1 MILNIFKP
9 KRQRGGK
16 TVSSRM
22 YRGRYRLDGETQITD
37 VPLHTNDK
45 QVARQKLEEIVR
57 EQERERQGIIASK
70 QQREAAQRPLSGHIA
85 DFIADRNAVGR
96 DARYVRQREK
106 KLLLLVAA
114 CRWNTAKDVTAN
126 SFQTWRSQQRITAK
140 TLNEYLNAAT
150 GLMNWMERNELIPGN
165 PLKSVQK
172 AQSGGLQSRL
182 RRAFTADELKR
193 LMGVA
198 GPRKPIYLMAVFTG
212 LRREELRQLEW
223 GDVHLDCEQPF
234 INVRAST
241 TKNHKQAVIPL
252 HSDVVT
258 ALRGLRPNDADPG
271 TRIFAG
277 MLPRMKRFC
286 KDLKEA
292 KIEYLNAKSEYA
304 DFHAL
309 RKTFATNLT
318 LAGTTQRVTMEL
330 MRHSDMR
337 LTAKTYTDAGL
348 LPIGDA
354 VLNLPSIAGSAL
366 EKASQIGSQN
376 LVRASLLLSSPVT
389 KSEGSNIAET
399 RMNTG
404 FGHDLT
410 PLVNAGPET
419 ENGARYRV
427 RTCDFLRVKQ
437 ALYH

>member
-1 MILNIFKP
+1 MISTIFRP

-16 TVSSRM
+16 SVSSRM

-45 QVARQKLEEIVR
+45 QVARQKLAEIIR
-57 EQERERQGIIASK
+57 ERERERQGIIAPK
-70 QQREAAQRPLSGHIA
+70 QQREAAQRLLKGHIA
-85 DFIADRNAVGR
+85 DFIADRNTVGR
-96 DARYVRQREK
+96 DARYVRQLEK
-106 KLLLLVAA
+106 KLLLLVAE
-114 CRWNTAKDVTAN
+114 CGWNSAKDVTAN
-126 SFQTWRSQQRITAK
+126 SFQTWRSGQNRAAK

-150 GLMNWMERNELIPGN
+150 GLMNWMERNERIASN

-172 AQSGGLQSRL
+172 AQSGGLQTRL
-182 RRAFTADELKR
+182 RRAFTTDELKR
-193 LMGVA
+193 LMAVA
-198 GPRKPIYLMAVFTG
+198 GPRKAIYLMAVFTG

-223 GDVHLDCEQPF
+223 GDVHLDGNQPF
-234 INVRAST
+234 VNVRAST

-252 HSDVVT
+252 HSDVVA
-258 ALRGLRPNDADPG
+258 ALRALGSADVEPG

-292 KIEYLNAKSEYA
+292 KIEYLNAKAEYA

-366 EKASQIGSQN
+366 EKASQIDSQN
-376 LVRASLLLSSPVT
+376 LVRAGLLLSSPVT
-389 KSEGSNIAET
+389 KSEASKFTET
-399 RMNTG
+399 RMDTG
-404 FGHDLT
+404 NGHDLT

-427 RTCDFLRVKQ
+427 RTCDPGG
-437 ALYH
+437 